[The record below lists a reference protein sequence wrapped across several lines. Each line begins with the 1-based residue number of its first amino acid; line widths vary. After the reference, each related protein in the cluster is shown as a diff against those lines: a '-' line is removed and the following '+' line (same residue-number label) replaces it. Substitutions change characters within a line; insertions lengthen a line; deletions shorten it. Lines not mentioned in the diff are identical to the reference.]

1 MLQLFNS
8 RDDTDSMSSKT
19 ILYFILNWG
28 LGHAT
33 RSIPIIRA
41 LLDRGYKV
49 VIVSTGRSLSL
60 LRREFD
66 SCVFVDLPDYDIR
79 YSRHRGFLIPH
90 LLLQM
95 PGILLRLHC
104 EHQTTEKLAALHKA
118 DMIIS
123 DNRYGCYSKQ
133 IPSYLITH
141 QLRFQLPKWLEWSA
155 WISEWFN
162 RFYFRHYQNILI
174 PDESGTS
181 NLSGDLSHRGRIANH
196 PKLRFIGP
204 LSSLKSGGTAVKE
217 DIDVLFLISGPEP
230 HRTMLEDLIMTQ
242 IEDLP
247 GKNAIVLGKPE
258 ASGDPHPWNR
268 DDLQIHPH
276 LDRERLADF
285 MRRARLVVSR
295 SGYSTVMELMA
306 ARRKAVL
313 IPTPGQTEQ
322 EYLAEHLM
330 ETGLF
335 FSVRQDELDLKR
347 TLAETERFY
356 VHTAPKMDFNRTDE
370 ILSIIE
376 KGLGFKQPDR
386 RIP

>member
-1 MLQLFNS
+1 
-8 RDDTDSMSSKT
+8 MSSKT
-19 ILYFILNWG
+19 VLYSILNWG

-49 VIVSTGRSLSL
+49 VIISTGRSLSL
-60 LRREFD
+60 LRREFG
-66 SCVFVDLPDYDIR
+66 SCVFVDLPDYNVR
-79 YSRHRGFLIPH
+79 YSRHGWLLIPH

-95 PGILLRLHC
+95 PAVFIRLHR
-104 EHQTTEKLAALHKA
+104 EHGEAERLAILHKA
-118 DMIIS
+118 DLIVS

-162 RFYFRHYQNILI
+162 RFYFRHYRNVLV
-174 PDESGTS
+174 PDENRTP
-181 NLSGDLSHRGRIANH
+181 NLSGDLSHRGRITNH
-196 PKLRFIGP
+196 PKLRFVGP
-204 LSSLKSGGTAVKE
+204 LSSLNSVGTAVKE

-247 GKNAIVLGKPE
+247 GKKVIVLGKPE

-268 DDLQIHPH
+268 DDLKIHPH
-276 LDRERLADF
+276 LVRECLADF

-295 SGYSTVMELMA
+295 AGYSTVMELMA
-306 ARRKAVL
+306 AGRKAVL

-347 TLAETERFY
+347 MLAEAERFY
-356 VHTAPKMDFNRTDE
+356 VHPVPKMDFNRTGE

-376 KGLGFKQPDR
+376 NGLGPRQLKH